1 MSKKKPGIFS
11 KFHFLGDLR
20 ERSKHWFPPG
30 FQNISVYEVLKHFF
44 KGFYIPDLT
53 EKAAAIAYNFIMSIP
68 PTLLFLFTLIPNLP
82 FISKSEMK
90 HELHGLIY
98 NIIPS
103 TVYNKQVIEFID
115 GLIDGT
121 KFGLI
126 SFTFILSLFFASNA
140 VIGIMRSFN
149 KDYIGFET
157 IKGLK
162 KRWEAIKLTL
172 MLFGLLLT
180 YFFLLLLQ
188 TNILNWMGIEDTTL
202 KQVILA
208 SKWLLIIALIFSTY
222 AFIYRYA
229 PSTTKRWKMV
239 SPGAVIAT
247 SLSIFVTIGF
257 TSFVNNFGRYN
268 LLYGSLGTI
277 MVIMVMI
284 FLNSLVVLIGFE
296 FNLSIHTLK
305 KQEEDGLENQENEK
319 KNKAWY
325 LNGKPSIEKGK
336 RKIQKLKRQITPD
349 RYKN

>member
-1 MSKKKPGIFS
+1 MPSKPKDIIS
-11 KFHFLGDLR
+11 KIHLL
-20 ERSKHWFPPG
+20 EVLKEKSKHWYPPG
-30 FQNISVYEVLKHFF
+30 FQKLSVYVVLKHFF
-44 KGFYIPDLT
+44 KGFYIPDIT

-82 FISKSEMK
+82 FISKSDLKE
-90 HELHGLIY
+90 ELHGLIY

-103 TVYNKQVIEFID
+103 SVYNKGVINFID
-115 GLIDGT
+115 DLIDGS

-149 KDYIGFET
+149 KDYVGFET

-188 TNILNWMGIEDTTL
+188 NNILNLIGIEDETL
-202 KQVILA
+202 KLLILVG
-208 SKWLLIIALIFSTY
+208 KWVLIIALIFNTF

-229 PSTTKRWKMV
+229 PSTTKRWKIV
-239 SPGAVIAT
+239 SPGAIIGT
-247 SLSIFVTIGF
+247 LLSIFVTIGF

-268 LLYGSLGTI
+268 FLYGSLGTI
-277 MVIMVMI
+277 MVIMIMV

-296 FNLSIHTLK
+296 FNLSIHTLAS
-305 KQEEDGLENQENEK
+305 KQEELSPK
-319 KNKAWY
+319 
-325 LNGKPSIEKGK
+325 KPSGFIPKLGAK
-336 RKIQKLKRQITPD
+336 FKIKKP
-349 RYKN
+349 

>member
-1 MSKKKPGIFS
+1 MSKNATGIFS
-11 KFHFLGDLR
+11 KIHLL
-20 ERSKHWFPPG
+20 ENLKEKSKHWYPPG
-30 FQNISVYEVLKHFF
+30 FQNLSVYEVLKHFF
-44 KGFYIPDLT
+44 KGFYVPDIT
-53 EKAAAIAYNFIMSIP
+53 EKAAAISYNFIMSIP
-68 PTLLFLFTLIPNLP
+68 PTLLFLLTLIPNLP
-82 FISKSEMK
+82 FISKSQLK

-103 TVYNKQVIEFID
+103 SVYNTSIIDFID
-115 GLIDGT
+115 NLIDGS

-149 KDYIGFET
+149 KDYVGFET

-188 TNILNWMGIEDTTL
+188 TNILNWMGIEDVTL
-202 KQVILA
+202 KQIILV
-208 SKWLLIIALIFSTY
+208 SKWVLIIALIFNTF

-229 PSTTKRWKMV
+229 PSTTKRWKII
-239 SPGAVIAT
+239 SPGAIIGT
-247 SLSIFVTIGF
+247 LLSIFVTIGF

-268 LLYGSLGTI
+268 FLYGSIGTI
-277 MVIMVMI
+277 MVIMIMV

-296 FNLSIHTLK
+296 FNLSIHTLASSKEEMSPK
-305 KQEEDGLENQENEK
+305 KSPEFIPNFSSKFKIK
-319 KNKAWY
+319 KH
-325 LNGKPSIEKGK
+325 
-336 RKIQKLKRQITPD
+336 
-349 RYKN
+349 

>member
-1 MSKKKPGIFS
+1 MSIKKRGIFS
-11 KFHFLGDLR
+11 KIHFLGDLR
-20 ERSKHWFPPG
+20 KRSKGWYPPG
-30 FQNISVYEVLKHFF
+30 FQNISVYEVLRHFF
-44 KGFYIPDLT
+44 KGFYVPDLT

-82 FISKSEMK
+82 FISKSDLK
-90 HELHGLIY
+90 AELHGLIY

-103 TVYNKQVIEFID
+103 TVYNKGVINFID
-115 GLIDGT
+115 GLIDGS

-188 TNILNWMGIEDTTL
+188 NNILNWLGIEDTTL
-202 KQVILA
+202 KQLILGG
-208 SKWLLIIALIFSTY
+208 KWVLIIALIFSTF

-239 SPGAVIAT
+239 SPGAIIAT
-247 SLSIFVTIGF
+247 LLSIIVTIGF

-268 LLYGSLGTI
+268 ILYGSLGTI

-305 KQEEDGLENQENEK
+305 KNEEEGLEKPENEK
-319 KNKAWY
+319 KKS
-325 LNGKPSIEKGK
+325 G
-336 RKIQKLKRQITPD
+336 T
-349 RYKN
+349 

>member
-1 MSKKKPGIFS
+1 MSKKPSEVIS
-11 KFHFLGDLR
+11 ENRLLGKLK
-20 ERSKHWFPPG
+20 EQSKHWHPPG
-30 FQNISVYEVLKHFF
+30 FQNLSVYAVLRHFF
-44 KGFYIPDLT
+44 KGFYVPDIT

-82 FISKSEMK
+82 FISKSQLK
-90 HELHGLIY
+90 DELHSIIY

-103 TVYNKQVIEFID
+103 SVYNTGVINFID
-115 GLIDGT
+115 SLIDGS

-149 KDYIGFET
+149 KDYVGFET

-202 KQVILA
+202 KLIILV
-208 SKWLLIIALIFSTY
+208 SKWILIIALIFNTF

-229 PSTTKRWKMV
+229 PSTTKRWKIV

-247 SLSIFVTIGF
+247 LLSIFVTIGF

-268 LLYGSLGTI
+268 FLYGSLGTI
-277 MVIMVMI
+277 MVIMIMI

-296 FNLSIHTLK
+296 FNLSIHTLASK
-305 KQEEDGLENQENEK
+305 EEALEPGKIGNQIR
-319 KNKAWY
+319 
-325 LNGKPSIEKGK
+325 S
-336 RKIQKLKRQITPD
+336 
-349 RYKN
+349 

>member
-1 MSKKKPGIFS
+1 MSKKKTGIFS
-11 KFHFLGDLR
+11 NIRLLGNLK
-20 ERSKHWFPPG
+20 EKSKHWYPPG
-30 FQNISVYEVLKHFF
+30 FQNLSVHTVLRHFF
-44 KGFYIPDLT
+44 KQFHIPDIS

-82 FISKSEMK
+82 FISKTVLK
-90 HELHGLIY
+90 NELHALIY

-103 TVYNKQVIEFID
+103 TVYNTGVIDFVDSLLE
-115 GLIDGT
+115 GS

-140 VIGIMRSFN
+140 VIGIMRAFN
-149 KDYIGFET
+149 KDYVGFET

-188 TNILNWMGIEDTTL
+188 SNILNWMGIEDSTIKEL
-202 KQVILA
+202 ILIG
-208 SKWLLIIALIFSTY
+208 KWILIVALIFNTF

-229 PSTTKRWKMV
+229 PSTTKRWKII
-239 SPGAVIAT
+239 SPGAIIAT
-247 SLSIFVTIGF
+247 LLSIGVTIGF

-268 LLYGSLGTI
+268 LLYGSIGTI

-284 FLNSLVVLIGFE
+284 FLNSLVVLVGFE

-305 KQEEDGLENQENEK
+305 SEEEEK
-319 KNKAWY
+319 ISTSDFKKKEKN
-325 LNGKPSIEKGK
+325 
-336 RKIQKLKRQITPD
+336 
-349 RYKN
+349 